1 MSKIKI
7 IFFLILGFV
16 FYRGYEA
23 FTNFEIGVSDRIVE
37 LEEAADF
44 ERQGEVVAL
53 MMYLGDPP
61 QLYEHLFVKHKSK
74 CLEMKQI
81 AEETSFAYY
90 QCAVVDANLKGIEI
104 LRPMEVF
111 GHDDAPHGHMHIS
124 FKNVKVHKSDLEKCI
139 ELESDRLRNLNLDL
153 NLDTLRSLF
162 KHQLRSKFKSKF
174 RFKFRYII

>member
-16 FYRGYEA
+16 IYKGYEA
-23 FTNFEIGVSDRIVE
+23 FTDFEIGVSDRIVE

-44 ERQGEVVAL
+44 ERQGEVIAL

-61 QLYEHLFVKHKSK
+61 QLNEHLFVKNKSK

-90 QCAVVDANLKGIEI
+90 ECAVVNANLKGGKIISINEE
-104 LRPMEVF
+104 LEVF
-111 GHDDAPHGHMHIS
+111 
-124 FKNVKVHKSDLEKCI
+124 
-139 ELESDRLRNLNLDL
+139 
-153 NLDTLRSLF
+153 
-162 KHQLRSKFKSKF
+162 
-174 RFKFRYII
+174 

>member
-16 FYRGYEA
+16 IYKSYEA
-23 FTNFEIGVSDRIVE
+23 FTDFEIGVSDRIVE

-61 QLYEHLFVKHKSK
+61 QLNEHLLVKNKSK
-74 CLEMKQI
+74 CSEMKQI

-90 QCAVVDANLKGIEI
+90 ECAVVDANLKGGKIISINEE
-104 LRPMEVF
+104 LEVF
-111 GHDDAPHGHMHIS
+111 
-124 FKNVKVHKSDLEKCI
+124 
-139 ELESDRLRNLNLDL
+139 
-153 NLDTLRSLF
+153 
-162 KHQLRSKFKSKF
+162 
-174 RFKFRYII
+174 